1 MWLRGPHGTYNSQ
14 PPDTCPWP
22 GGESEPKPARGEY
35 EGRLMFCRPLEQQMA
50 NLECNAV
57 CGVAIT
63 HHFLAKM
70 ASFTLTQLR
79 RSLVPY
85 KLGLPPY

>member
-1 MWLRGPHGTYNSQ
+1 
-14 PPDTCPWP
+14 
-22 GGESEPKPARGEY
+22 
-35 EGRLMFCRPLEQQMA
+35 MA

-70 ASFTLTQLR
+70 VCTAPPPVISAIAISQRWLFK
-79 RSLVPY
+79 SLVWE
-85 KLGLPPY
+85 

>member
-1 MWLRGPHGTYNSQ
+1 MPVI
-14 PPDTCPWP
+14 
-22 GGESEPKPARGEY
+22 
-35 EGRLMFCRPLEQQMA
+35 CRPLEQQMA

-70 ASFTLTQLR
+70 AS
-79 RSLVPY
+79 S
-85 KLGLPPY
+85 GLSITALNILWV

>member
-1 MWLRGPHGTYNSQ
+1 MHGQ
-14 PPDTCPWP
+14 
-22 GGESEPKPARGEY
+22 
-35 EGRLMFCRPLEQQMA
+35 LCRPLEQQMA

-70 ASFTLTQLR
+70 VCAFLRTSEKNACTLPRSYLASLPARCHT
-79 RSLVPY
+79 LVPS
-85 KLGLPPY
+85 GLM

>member
-1 MWLRGPHGTYNSQ
+1 
-14 PPDTCPWP
+14 
-22 GGESEPKPARGEY
+22 
-35 EGRLMFCRPLEQQMA
+35 MA

-70 ASFTLTQLR
+70 VSAALNASAHDFVGQNV
-79 RSLVPY
+79 VPA
-85 KLGLPPY
+85 LP

>member
-1 MWLRGPHGTYNSQ
+1 MKSLLR
-14 PPDTCPWP
+14 C
-22 GGESEPKPARGEY
+22 AI
-35 EGRLMFCRPLEQQMA
+35 FCRPLEQQMA

-70 ASFTLTQLR
+70 ASATLNTIAPSILSR
-79 RSLVPY
+79 RLYPVST
-85 KLGLPPY
+85 

>member
-1 MWLRGPHGTYNSQ
+1 MH
-14 PPDTCPWP
+14 
-22 GGESEPKPARGEY
+22 
-35 EGRLMFCRPLEQQMA
+35 RPLEKQMA

-70 ASFTLTQLR
+70 VRPGSPMQAQCQL
-79 RSLVPY
+79 LC
-85 KLGLPPY
+85 KLMLPP

>member
-1 MWLRGPHGTYNSQ
+1 
-14 PPDTCPWP
+14 
-22 GGESEPKPARGEY
+22 
-35 EGRLMFCRPLEQQMA
+35 MA

-70 ASFTLTQLR
+70 VRAGAPVQAHGRLLCKLTL
-79 RSLVPY
+79 SP
-85 KLGLPPY
+85 